1 MKKLPSKTRSF
12 DCCAEWNLDMVAEM
26 FYYHHFILTP
36 DRGPGHVIEQNLPQ
50 YHVNIYMAQS
60 YCKMGLQSVQIFPNF
75 PSRLFASSDEMAEGM
90 RHLSVNYYEA
100 QEPLRRH
107 VPMHLA
113 EDSTIQ
119 ETAFVFPSP
128 SFLCSPRHHSS
139 AVPPLVVVG
148 EKGTLRPASPWQL
161 PPQSPFLGPSNR
173 FLSYRD

>member
-1 MKKLPSKTRSF
+1 
-12 DCCAEWNLDMVAEM
+12 
-26 FYYHHFILTP
+26 
-36 DRGPGHVIEQNLPQ
+36 
-50 YHVNIYMAQS
+50 MAHS
-60 YCKMGLQSVQIFPNF
+60 YSKMGLQWFQIFPNF

-113 EDSTIQ
+113 DDSTIQ

-128 SFLCSPRHHSS
+128 SYLCSPRRHSS

-148 EKGTLRPASPWQL
+148 EKGILRPASPWQL
-161 PPQSPFLGPSNR
+161 APRSPFLGPPNR
-173 FLSYRD
+173 YVS